1 MNIMS
6 EEKPPFE
13 TSPLTRRI
21 RDAVDRHAPFS
32 GKIHIS
38 VADEAK
44 WEKSKSGDEVL
55 VRWACWN
62 LEDGSNEVTSS
73 CPESLRN
80 DVPPMARMPLLSHF
94 FGAVG
99 DDGLGSMLGD
109 GRSSPRPSIEASP
122 FMAASPPLFSS
133 TASAGFVSATFH
145 DFFSSHGS
153 GVNN

>member
-62 LEDGSNEVTSS
+62 LEDGSNEVTP
-73 CPESLRN
+73 PEFEVLSKGVTRERLARELPALFPGLDIEVDN
-80 DVPPMARMPLLSHF
+80 DIDV
-94 FGAVG
+94 
-99 DDGLGSMLGD
+99 
-109 GRSSPRPSIEASP
+109 
-122 FMAASPPLFSS
+122 
-133 TASAGFVSATFH
+133 
-145 DFFSSHGS
+145 
-153 GVNN
+153 